1 MKAMVYD
8 RYGPPEV
15 VYEADVPDP
24 AAGAGE
30 VLVRVR
36 ASSVTTADWRMRAA
50 AYPGI
55 LWLPGRLMTGL
66 TRPKNRVLGVEFAG
80 EVAALGEGVS
90 APAPGTRVFGFSG
103 KGAHAEYLV
112 MPASGPLVET
122 PATLSDEEAAALPFG
137 ALSALVFLRDFAK
150 VAPGQ
155 SVVVV
160 GASGG
165 VGIYAVQIARAMG
178 AAVTGIASGA
188 NRDLVLGLGAAHFID
203 YRAEDF
209 TTGAARYDL
218 VFDAVSAVD
227 FVRARRVLKPGGLF
241 LPLNFG
247 FREMMQALWA
257 KIAGGPRLK
266 IGTSGD
272 AAADLEVLKGMIAEG
287 KLRPVIERTY
297 PLHRIAEAHAHVE
310 TRHRKGAVVI
320 SVP

>member
-1 MKAMVYD
+1 MKAAVYE
-8 RYGPPEV
+8 RYGGPEV
-15 VYEADVPDP
+15 VRLAEIDRP
-24 AAGAGE
+24 APAPGE

-36 ASSVTTADWRMRAA
+36 ATSVTTADWRMRAA

-66 TRPKNRVLGVEFAG
+66 TRPKNPVLGLEFAG
-80 EVAALGEGVS
+80 EVAGLGEGAQ

-112 MPASGPLVET
+112 MPATGPVVET
-122 PATLSDEEAAALPFG
+122 PAGLSDEEAAALPFG

-150 VAPGQ
+150 VRPGQ
-155 SVVVV
+155 SVAVV

-165 VGIYAVQIARAMG
+165 VGIYAVQIARALG
-178 AAVTGIASGA
+178 ATVTGIASGT
-188 NRDLVLGLGAAHFID
+188 NRDLVLELGAEHFVD

-209 TTGAARYDL
+209 TDSLARYDL
-218 VFDAVSAVD
+218 VFDAVGAVD
-227 FVRARRVLKPGGLF
+227 FARARRVLTPGGLF

-266 IGTSGD
+266 IATSGD
-272 AAADLEVLKGMIAEG
+272 SAADLEVLKAMVAEG

-297 PLHRIAEAHAHVE
+297 PLERIAEAHAHVE
-310 TRHRKGAVVI
+310 ARHRKGAVI
-320 SVP
+320 LTVP

>member
-1 MKAMVYD
+1 MKAIVYD

-15 VYEADVPDP
+15 LHEADLPQP
-24 AAGAGE
+24 EPGPGE

-66 TRPKNRVLGVEFAG
+66 TRPRNRVLGVEFAG

-90 APAPGTRVFGFSG
+90 APVQGTRVFGFSG
-103 KGAHAEYLV
+103 KGAHAQYLV
-112 MPASGPLVET
+112 MPADGPIVET
-122 PATLSDEEAAALPFG
+122 PATLSNEEAAALPFG
-137 ALSALVFLRDFAK
+137 ALSALVFLRDFARIQ
-150 VAPGQ
+150 PGQ
-155 SVVVV
+155 SVAVV

-178 AAVTGIASGA
+178 ATVTGIASGA
-188 NRDLVLGLGAAHFID
+188 NRDLVLGLGAVQFID

-209 TTGAARYDL
+209 TEGSVRYDL
-218 VFDAVSAVD
+218 VFDAVGAVD
-227 FVRARRVLKPGGLF
+227 FARARRVLKPGGLF

-272 AAADLEVLKGMIAEG
+272 TAADLDVLKGMISEG
-287 KLRPVIERTY
+287 KLRPMIDRTY
-297 PLHRIAEAHAHVE
+297 PLEDIVEAHRYVE
-310 TRHRKGAVVI
+310 ARHRQGAVVI
-320 SVP
+320 SVA